1 MKSALWANV
10 LLLSPK
16 NGGNTFLNSIFLGSF
31 IFFSKSSFFSN
42 SSFFEKNLYFLL
54 KSFFKFEKLNSSLK
68 NLIFFFQNL
77 YFLLS
82 FFFQS
87 SYKLLF
93 RTIKKSLG
101 EDRKK
106 IEMMKEFLN
115 FYSSAMLRDINN
127 LLKMV
132 CTRESK
138 SPFYILNCQTLVKKI
153 KMP

>member
-1 MKSALWANV
+1 MIRRWQE
-10 LLLSPK
+10 
-16 NGGNTFLNSIFLGSF
+16 NSVFFQFLGSF

-93 RTIKKSLG
+93 RTIKRSLG
-101 EDRKK
+101 EDQKK
-106 IEMMKEFLN
+106 IEIMKEFLN
-115 FYSSAMLRDINN
+115 FYSSASLSDINN

-132 CTRESK
+132 CIRESK
-138 SPFYILNCQTLVKKI
+138 FPFYGKPA
-153 KMP
+153 MPCC

>member
-1 MKSALWANV
+1 ME
-10 LLLSPK
+10 
-16 NGGNTFLNSIFLGSF
+16 GGSF

-54 KSFFKFEKLNSSLK
+54 KSFFKFGKLNSSLK

-93 RTIKKSLG
+93 RTIKRSLG
-101 EDRKK
+101 EDQKK

-115 FYSSAMLRDINN
+115 FYSSASLSSINN

-132 CTRESK
+132 CIRESK
-138 SPFYILNCQTLVKKI
+138 SPFCILNSQTLVKLLEDKNAVTLFNAL
-153 KMP
+153 M

>member
-1 MKSALWANV
+1 MEAKIEEKDRYLRQMH
-10 LLLSPK
+10 
-16 NGGNTFLNSIFLGSF
+16 IRMGSF
-31 IFFSKSSFFSN
+31 IFFSKFSFFSN

-93 RTIKKSLG
+93 RTIKRSLG

-115 FYSSAMLRDINN
+115 FYSSATLSDINN
-127 LLKMV
+127 LL
-132 CTRESK
+132 
-138 SPFYILNCQTLVKKI
+138 
-153 KMP
+153 